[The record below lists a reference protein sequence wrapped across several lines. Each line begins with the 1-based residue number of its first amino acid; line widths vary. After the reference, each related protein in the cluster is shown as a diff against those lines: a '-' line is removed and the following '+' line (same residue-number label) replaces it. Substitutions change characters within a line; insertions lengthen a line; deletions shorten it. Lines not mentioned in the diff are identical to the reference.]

1 MNTRRDYIVGLFM
14 SLIWL
19 AFLAFPTYY
28 IATGMYSTTLKITG
42 FILTTIF
49 CIVYAIGC
57 SYMVREPDKKEE
69 LRIFAATAIPLLGI
83 TFIILKLF
91 NISGLSFFP
100 YLFALAGMLLEFRYA
115 ISVVFTL
122 STIIELAGW
131 WQNHLAEA
139 HSFLLVSLGVFAM
152 TSGTRY
158 FDHAE
163 REKRALSAREAVAS
177 ERDRLARDVHDV
189 LGHSLTILALKS
201 ELALRVLDSDP
212 QRARSELE
220 AISSLTRSAIAEV
233 RATVSGLRMQLLTEE
248 LDNSLRVIRDSGLT
262 VTVDGEPDAVD
273 PRFRFVFAW
282 VVREA
287 STNIL
292 RHARASHVTII
303 LRSGIVSVED
313 NGIGISNVPGNGL
326 LGLRERVENAGG
338 QLQIEPTH
346 PGTRISALMDGEH
359 A

>member
-69 LRIFAATAIPLLGI
+69 LRISAATAIPLLGI

-131 WQNHLAEA
+131 WQNHLAKRI
-139 HSFLLVSLGVFAM
+139 HSCLFHSVFL
-152 TSGTRY
+152 
-158 FDHAE
+158 
-163 REKRALSAREAVAS
+163 
-177 ERDRLARDVHDV
+177 
-189 LGHSLTILALKS
+189 
-201 ELALRVLDSDP
+201 P
-212 QRARSELE
+212 
-220 AISSLTRSAIAEV
+220 
-233 RATVSGLRMQLLTEE
+233 
-248 LDNSLRVIRDSGLT
+248 
-262 VTVDGEPDAVD
+262 
-273 PRFRFVFAW
+273 
-282 VVREA
+282 
-287 STNIL
+287 
-292 RHARASHVTII
+292 
-303 LRSGIVSVED
+303 
-313 NGIGISNVPGNGL
+313 
-326 LGLRERVENAGG
+326 
-338 QLQIEPTH
+338 
-346 PGTRISALMDGEH
+346 
-359 A
+359 